1 MKPLSFQSIIKVLA
15 PFKLYYNSSHI
26 ACSSNKDNDEPIDIG
41 FLLDASAS
49 LLASGFQKEL
59 EFVNTIVDRLAGAD
73 SSLRAGVIVYGDTA
87 SIRIGLD
94 KFSVA
99 DNRDTFRSAVQ
110 SLRFDNAAETR
121 IDRGFEEAVRMFQKV
136 RLGTKKVSKTYY

>member
-1 MKPLSFQSIIKVLA
+1 M
-15 PFKLYYNSSHI
+15 
-26 ACSSNKDNDEPIDIG
+26 NKDNNDPIDIA

-121 IDRGFEEAVRMFQKV
+121 IDRGFKEAVRMFQKV